1 MNKIIKIK
9 FKQTKAGVR
18 AYYLQRVGGFPDR
31 WLITGYDAAKLL
43 IAEGKAIEVTN
54 E

>member
-1 MNKIIKIK
+1 MIKIK
-9 FKQTKAGVR
+9 FKHTKRGIR

-31 WLITGYDAAKLL
+31 WIITGYDVAKLL
-43 IAEGKAIEVTN
+43 ISEGKAIEIK